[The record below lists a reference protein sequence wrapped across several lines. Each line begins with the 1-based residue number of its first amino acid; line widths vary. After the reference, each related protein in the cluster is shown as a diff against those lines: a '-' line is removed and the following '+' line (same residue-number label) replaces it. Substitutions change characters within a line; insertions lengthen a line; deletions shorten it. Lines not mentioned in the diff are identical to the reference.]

1 MHLRH
6 GMFVGI
12 HENTTEVKMH
22 DASLIFHLFLFH
34 FRRMKSAF
42 KRDLAAQITVTRSF
56 PKKPIDPLI
65 RATTNSLQ
73 EVRMMA
79 GSARMLQA
87 RILSGGAEDTC
98 VRLTNIGFD
107 SKRKSKSLLELVL
120 ARPAF
125 RLAAHVQA
133 SVLFTSKIP

>member
-6 GMFVGI
+6 GMLVGI
-12 HENTTEVKMH
+12 HVNTTEVKMH

-34 FRRMKSAF
+34 FRLVKSDF

-79 GSARMLQA
+79 GSARML
-87 RILSGGAEDTC
+87 
-98 VRLTNIGFD
+98 
-107 SKRKSKSLLELVL
+107 
-120 ARPAF
+120 
-125 RLAAHVQA
+125 
-133 SVLFTSKIP
+133 